1 MRLTYCTQIISKT
14 FLLYS
19 TLVVFL
25 MHVEKIATIFF
36 QQNIIKVVHLEIVQG
51 GLLNMFIPTNLLQHP
66 SVQLFG
72 RNMQTF

>member
-14 FLLYS
+14 FLFS